1 MEKSKKLKISIGLIY
16 LTILSLFLIYF
27 FNKFDLEEVKSYE
40 FIKFNRD
47 YFYNLRESNLLITS
61 IVFMIL
67 TVVWVLMLGF
77 ASPIAL
83 ISGFIFGKWLGTFI
97 AATSLSLGALALYLL
112 GNYFFKDLIK
122 EKFLSRFKDL
132 EEKFRKNEF
141 VFFLIYRFVG
151 GIPFQLAN
159 LLPVLFNVNT
169 KNYLFGTFLG
179 ITPQLFIIVSLG
191 SGIEKIINENEKMPT
206 FGEMLFSSEIY
217 IPILSFFIFFF
228 IATLVKK
235 FFYK

>member
-1 MEKSKKLKISIGLIY
+1 
-16 LTILSLFLIYF
+16 
-27 FNKFDLEEVKSYE
+27 
-40 FIKFNRD
+40 
-47 YFYNLRESNLLITS
+47 
-61 IVFMIL
+61 MIL